1 MENIDIIENEEIHD
15 IIEDEHVHGTI
26 SDNEENEDRQSTT
39 SSTDNDDED
48 YENVEIEDD
57 NDDEDDN
64 EDNDDD
70 IDNEELESKL
80 NNIITNEIQYDKNK
94 HLQQLTLNEMTRI
107 IININEMINNNV
119 LQIPINESKQNFI
132 YDIIINDKMEINIKR
147 PIDLTSIV
155 NVPLNQLKINT
166 TKLKEKLTN
175 LFGI

>member
-15 IIEDEHVHGTI
+15 IIEDEQVHGTI

-39 SSTDNDDED
+39 SSTDNEDED
-48 YENVEIEDD
+48 YENIEIEDD
-57 NDDEDDN
+57 NDD
-64 EDNDDD
+64 DNDDD
-70 IDNEELESKL
+70 ENDIIDEELESKL

>member
-15 IIEDEHVHGTI
+15 MIEDEHVHGTI

-39 SSTDNDDED
+39 SSTDNEDED
-48 YENVEIEDD
+48 YENIEIEDD
-57 NDDEDDN
+57 NDDE
-64 EDNDDD
+64 NDDD
-70 IDNEELESKL
+70 ENDIIDEELESKL